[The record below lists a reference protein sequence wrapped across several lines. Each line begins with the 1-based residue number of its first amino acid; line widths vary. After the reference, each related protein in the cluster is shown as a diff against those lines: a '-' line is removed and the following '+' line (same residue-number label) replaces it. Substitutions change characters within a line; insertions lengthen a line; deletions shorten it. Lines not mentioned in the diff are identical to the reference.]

1 LNGEASQRS
10 RSSRQPDQTRCQF
23 DLAPAGL
30 GLEWAEGPIS
40 GQLLLDTEDPGIH
53 VDIPPQAAQR
63 LADPHA
69 GEGDQLEQRPV
80 AASVVEHLGEV
91 LARQR
96 GDPAWQGVEMSRHDE
111 FTLAAGVSV
120 YFCERAS
127 PWQRGTNENTNGLL
141 RQYFPKGTDLRVHT
155 AAELTRTAAEL
166 NSRPRK
172 ILGWET
178 PSQQLDRLLASGP

>member
-1 LNGEASQRS
+1 
-10 RSSRQPDQTRCQF
+10 
-23 DLAPAGL
+23 
-30 GLEWAEGPIS
+30 
-40 GQLLLDTEDPGIH
+40 
-53 VDIPPQAAQR
+53 
-63 LADPHA
+63 
-69 GEGDQLEQRPV
+69 
-80 AASVVEHLGEV
+80 
-91 LARQR
+91 
-96 GDPAWQGVEMSRHDE
+96 MSRHDE